1 MLNQVEL
8 IGRLGNDPE
17 FRTLNSGDR
26 VCNIRLATTETW
38 KNDAGERK
46 ERTTWHPVEVFGKG
60 KVNAIEKCLRKGSLV
75 HILGQL
81 RYDEYEKDGVKQVRA
96 KINLSG
102 PKHQV
107 LFLDKKP
114 TEQAE
119 DEPGSQG

>member
-46 ERTTWHPVEVFGKG
+46 ERTTWHTVEVFGKG

-75 HILGQL
+75 HIIGQL
-81 RYDEYEKDGVKQVRA
+81 RYDEYEIPHMLEAFMAGDRGFRKGGAGKA
-96 KINLSG
+96 AP
-102 PKHQV
+102 PK
-107 LFLDKKP
+107 P
-114 TEQAE
+114 
-119 DEPGSQG
+119 S

>member
-46 ERTTWHPVEVFGKG
+46 ERTTWHTVEVFGKG

-75 HILGQL
+75 HIIGQL

-102 PKHQV
+102 P
-107 LFLDKKP
+107 
-114 TEQAE
+114 E
-119 DEPGSQG
+119 G